1 MSLVLTDTAK
11 QLSKEVGCVLIVVV
25 PHFTVKH
32 AKFASLRSFF
42 PTEKILAITCHLRY
56 RIVLSVINSGSK
68 ESVNH
73 SVEPARGTYHLSQP
87 SCSQLQGKTPL
98 GYFVV
103 FFPLDAK
110 A

>member
-1 MSLVLTDTAK
+1 M
-11 QLSKEVGCVLIVVV
+11 GWVLIVVV

-32 AKFASLRSFF
+32 AKFVSLRIFF
-42 PTEKILAITCHLRY
+42 STEKILAIMCHLKY

-73 SVEPARGTYHLSQP
+73 SVEPARGTYHLSQLR
-87 SCSQLQGKTPL
+87 CSQLQGKTPL